1 MDTTRTLRL
10 TLIAAAAITLAV
22 PREAPCEPA
31 PFPTTIGIRDAS
43 QPPSPGKDPKPF
55 VPRPST
61 PKRSTARK
69 KAPAKPKPQAAVK
82 PAPPAKADQQ
92 VQAAPPLPSPEEL
105 NRQYTTPKESLSSL
119 FDAAAPLPAAVPS
132 PTRGEHAATAG
143 ATPAQ
148 GTPVSSPGPK
158 PAQAPA
164 EAPKAP

>member
-10 TLIAAAAITLAV
+10 TLIAAAAIGLAV

-55 VPRPST
+55 VPRSSS
-61 PKRSTARK
+61 PKRSATRK
-69 KAPAKPKPQAAVK
+69 KVPAKPKPQAAVK
-82 PAPPAKADQQ
+82 PAPPANAEQQ

-119 FDAAAPLPAAVPS
+119 LDAAAPLPAATPA
-132 PTRGEHAATAG
+132 PAKGESAATA
-143 ATPAQ
+143 AAKPAQ
-148 GTPVSSPGPK
+148 GTPSPSPAPK
-158 PAQAPA
+158 PAQTPA
-164 EAPKAP
+164 GTPKAP